1 MNQPF
6 SVYIGDLRVGRSQL
20 RHFTVEVP
28 VMWRVE
34 LSRVLPDP
42 PLRIDFDL
50 APVVGG
56 FTVIGTIEASVI
68 HRCHRCLT
76 EWEELFVQDV
86 AQLVTIDGDPEDDY
100 QATGDVYDLEDLVRD
115 ELVLGLPV
123 APLCGPD
130 CEGLVVETG
139 SDLNVDL
146 SEDER
151 ESTSPFSVLKDLL
164 DTGD

>member
-1 MNQPF
+1 MSQPF
-6 SVYIGDLRVGRSQL
+6 AVHIGDLRVGRSQP
-20 RHFTVEVP
+20 RRFSAEVP
-28 VMWRVE
+28 VTWKVE

-42 PLRIDFDL
+42 PLRVDL
-50 APVVGG
+50 ELRPVVGG
-56 FTVIGTIEASVI
+56 FTVVGTIEASVT

-76 EWEELFVQDV
+76 DWDELFVQDV
-86 AQLVTIDGDPEDDY
+86 AQLVTVDGDPDDEY
-100 QATGDVYDLEDLVRD
+100 RATGDMYDLEDLVRD
-115 ELVLGLPV
+115 ELILGLPV

-130 CEGLVVETG
+130 CEGLVVKAG

-151 ESTSPFSVLKDLL
+151 KATSPFSVLKDLL